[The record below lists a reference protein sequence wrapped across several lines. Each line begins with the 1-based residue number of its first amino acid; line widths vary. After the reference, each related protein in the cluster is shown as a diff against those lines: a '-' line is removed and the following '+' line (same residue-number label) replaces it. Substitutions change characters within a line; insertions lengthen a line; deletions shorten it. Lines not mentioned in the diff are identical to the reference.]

1 MILETKSSV
10 KEGKFY
16 CPKCGRNDLR
26 NKFKVWQKDVIQ
38 NEEKW
43 IFANKDIECKTHQD
57 AKKKGLVL
65 KIQNHNGNLFEGDE
79 GYCPERNYLPG
90 NYKISL
96 KCWNE
101 TGGKTAEEWNKD
113 EHWECNYCAYKP
125 KSFTEFIKF
134 YESLIQSNN
143 SEGTINKKQNNNE
156 LEKKLNEEKNK
167 NKNLI
172 EENNNL
178 KQKLEELNNKIKN
191 INILEEKI
199 KSLENQIK
207 NQNTELQKYKEN
219 NGNQTEDILS
229 SLKPGEKILA
239 INFVS
244 KGCQDINHYNQICK
258 NTELFVRIEERLYK
272 DFPQFKD
279 YETVFEVNG
288 KRIKRFKTLDE
299 NKIRTNDVIY
309 VIRN

>member
-1 MILETKSSV
+1 MFKRNLTV
-10 KEGKFY
+10 KRGNFY
-16 CPKCGRNDLR
+16 CPKCGRNDLT
-26 NKFKVWQKDVIQ
+26 NGFKEWEKDDIQ

-43 IFANKDIECKTHQD
+43 IFVNKIIYCQEHQE
-57 AKKKGLVL
+57 AHKRGIALLHK
-65 KIQNHNGNLFEGDE
+65 NNLEEGDE
-79 GYCPERNYLPG
+79 GYCPKRNYLPG
-90 NYKISL
+90 NHNISL

-101 TGGKTAEEWNKD
+101 TGGKTVEEWNKD
-113 EHWECNYCAYKP
+113 VYWECNYCAYKP
-125 KSFTEFIKF
+125 KSFTEFIF
-134 YESLIQSNN
+134 DYNNSIQSNN

-167 NKNLI
+167 NKKLI

-178 KQKLEELNNKIKN
+178 KQKLVELNNKIKN
-191 INILEEKI
+191 INKLEEKI

-207 NQNTELQKYKEN
+207 NQNTEWQKYKEN
-219 NGNQTEDILS
+219 NGNQTEDIIS

-244 KGCQDINHYNQICK
+244 KGCQDINNYNQICK
-258 NTELFVRIEERLYK
+258 NTEVFIRIEERLYK

-299 NKIRTNDVIY
+299 NNIRTNDIIY
-309 VIRN
+309 VIIN

>member
-1 MILETKSSV
+1 MELKKKYV
-10 KEGKFY
+10 EGYFK
-16 CPKCGRNDLR
+16 CPKCGRNDLT
-26 NKFKVWQKDVIQ
+26 NEFKLWQKDYIK

-43 IFANKDIECKTHQD
+43 IFINKNIPCEHCQD
-57 AKKKGLVL
+57 NEKKGVCE
-65 KIQNHNGNLFEGDE
+65 INPYHNKKLMEGDE
-79 GYCPERNYLPG
+79 GYCPQRNYLPG

-101 TGGKTAEEWNKD
+101 TGGKTVKEWNKD

-125 KSFTEFIKF
+125 KSFTEFIPYYKN
-134 YESLIQSNN
+134 LIQSNN
-143 SEGTINKKQNNNE
+143 SESTINKKQNNNE
-156 LEKKLNEEKNK
+156 LEKKINEEKNK

-191 INILEEKI
+191 INKLEEKI

-219 NGNQTEDILS
+219 NGNQTEDIFS

-244 KGCQDINHYNQICK
+244 KDCQDITHYNQICK

-309 VIRN
+309 VIRNK